1 MAVSGSDPV
10 HLPATAWRLLDM
22 RQALRSRDV
31 AAILKLAQQYTGASQ
46 GRLASAIGIG
56 QGRLNEL
63 INRRRTVS
71 TLDMFDRLADGLNMP
86 DAARM
91 LLGLAP
97 AGVRL
102 AGNGDDIAAVAG
114 VVGRYYPVQVDAARD
129 IRRLVVATD
138 SLDILAVRGLG
149 LWGLNDSLLRA
160 AMTTPSRT
168 GPLAIRVLILNADSE
183 AAARRAAEIGES
195 ADGFAA
201 GIRLAEH
208 KLAELKLH
216 PGIALEAYRYA
227 ALPVWRIIATDETT
241 FVSTFDE
248 SWEGHESPVCRID
261 VGSGRSLHRGF
272 RRMIDEL
279 AATSERFI

>member
-1 MAVSGSDPV
+1 MAASGSDPV
-10 HLPATAWRLLDM
+10 HLPATAWRLPDM
-22 RQALRSRDV
+22 HRALRARDV
-31 AAILKLAQQYTGASQ
+31 SSILRVAQQYTGASQ

-63 INRRRTVS
+63 INRRREVS
-71 TLDMFDRLADGLNMP
+71 TLDMFERLADGLNMP

-91 LLGLAP
+91 ILGLAP
-97 AGVRL
+97 AGVRTVG
-102 AGNGDDIAAVAG
+102 AGDDIAAAAG

-129 IRRLVVATD
+129 IRRLVAATS

-168 GPLAIRVLILNADSE
+168 GPLAVRVLILDADSE

-195 ADGFAA
+195 AGGFAA
-201 GIRLAEH
+201 GIRMAEH

-227 ALPVWRIIATDETT
+227 ALPVWRVIATDETT

-248 SWEGHESPVCRID
+248 GWEGHESPVCRID
-261 VGSGRSLHRGF
+261 VASGRSLHRGF
-272 RRMIDEL
+272 RRMVDEL